1 MAKKILIVEGNLK
14 EENNNFSKSG
24 IPTHTE
30 SLKESLSFFTNSL
43 DLDVINPS
51 SDTNINS
58 VIKDLKKYDGLI
70 WGGSSLNIY
79 NDTIEIRRQIEFMKE
94 CFKNIKRILAICWG
108 MQVAVTAAGGE
119 VKKSNNGVHIGIA
132 QNISVNENG
141 IKFPLYKNK
150 KNIFNS
156 PAFNFDE
163 VVTIPKDSTI
173 LASNKVNKVQSLNF
187 ETGISE
193 IWGLQY
199 HPEITYDKMIRLIKF
214 RKDRL
219 INVRKAFNN
228 EKEIEEHINL
238 IKEENKISEKSSRL
252 LELQNWLNYTRNFYL
267 KKNQI
272 KEQVIIKLDKL

>member
-1 MAKKILIVEGNLK
+1 MNKKILIVEGNLK
-14 EENNNFSKSG
+14 EENNNFSKNG

-43 DLDVINPS
+43 DLDVVNPS
-51 SDTNINS
+51 SDTNIS
-58 VIKDLKKYDGLI
+58 SIIKDIKKYDGLI
-70 WGGSSLNIY
+70 WGGSALNIY

-94 CFKNIKRILAICWG
+94 CFKNIKSILAICWG

-163 VVTIPKDSTI
+163 VATTPKDSTI

-187 ETGISE
+187 KTGTSE

-219 INVRKAFNN
+219 INVRKVFIN
-228 EKEIEEHINL
+228 ENEIEEHINL
-238 IKEENKISEKSSRL
+238 IEEENKISEKSSRL
-252 LELQNWLNYTRNFYL
+252 RELQNWLDYISAN
-267 KKNQI
+267 
-272 KEQVIIKLDKL
+272 

>member
-1 MAKKILIVEGNLK
+1 MTKKILIVEGNPT

-43 DLDVINPS
+43 DLDVVNPS

-79 NDTIEIRRQIEFMKE
+79 NDTVEIRRQIEFMKE

-119 VKKSNNGVHIGIA
+119 VKKSNNGLHIGIA

-163 VVTIPKDSTI
+163 VATIPKDSTI

-252 LELQNWLNYTRNFYL
+252 RELQNWLNYISAN
-267 KKNQI
+267 
-272 KEQVIIKLDKL
+272 